1 MARLNSS
8 PSAIASIHG
17 SPALVR
23 VLGLLLRPA
32 R

>member
-1 MARLNSS
+1 MARLISS
-8 PSAIASIHG
+8 PSAIALIYG